1 MALKNLCLPHRPL
14 LAGLAISSEEK
25 KVFGTLG
32 CFAESA
38 DGALWGITAR
48 HVLSDANAPAL
59 VSVFQSDCR
68 KPAHR
73 ISDDARPPRM
83 AGGIDAIAFALSAST
98 SILPEVLEL
107 GRWSAPAAPHPGM
120 TVWKMG
126 CATGL
131 TVAVIG
137 DVGPY
142 EFEVVPRAGMPSG
155 YSTFASGDSGAVW
168 FTRDGMQPVGIHIAQ
183 SPISTRGAA
192 VRLDTWLMQAG
203 LWLLQ

>member
-1 MALKNLCLPHRPL
+1 MALKNLCLAHRPL
-14 LAGLAISSEEK
+14 VAGLAISSAEK

-48 HVLSDANAPAL
+48 HVLSDASAPAS

-73 ISDDARPPRM
+73 VSDDARPPRM

-98 SILPEVLEL
+98 TVLPEVLEL
-107 GRWSAPAAPHPGM
+107 GRWSALAAPVPGM
-120 TVWKMG
+120 IVWKMG
-126 CATGL
+126 CTTGL
-131 TVAVIG
+131 TVGVVG
-137 DVGPY
+137 DVGLHD
-142 EFEVVPRAGMPSG
+142 FEIVPRGGIPAG
-155 YSTFASGDSGAVW
+155 YSTFANGDSGAVW
-168 FTRDGMQPVGIHIAQ
+168 LTRDGMQPVGIHIAQ
-183 SPISTRGAA
+183 SPISTRGTA
-192 VRLDTWLMQAG
+192 VRLDAWLMQAG